1 MIEPSAKAKELSQIF
16 LDSNLGGLDH
26 RINLTK
32 FWGITPGSRVLEI
45 GCGQGDCTTV
55 LADAV
60 GPDGHVDAVDPGAPD
75 YGSYTS
81 PYTTSIFVI
90 VASVVPITVIY
101 LLFYLSRHLLNPQ
114 IGAPYTLA
122 ECQSHLLAGPLGPR
136 INFHNAHPAAFL
148 STLPSSAKPYD
159 FVVLAHCIWYFE
171 TPAILSE
178 IISALAGHTTRLC
191 LAEWGLRAD
200 RAETLPHVV
209 TALLLA
215 NIEAKRLTPSTR
227 NVRSVL
233 SPQQIVS
240 NVLEKGRFALVEET
254 RGKSGDTLQD
264 GYWEVSD
271 LLRNRVKFLDRMKGD
286 GVSKKEIGALVAMF
300 DSVQAGVDIIGGDVK
315 DVKTM
320 DWWAGVFEGI

>member
-1 MIEPSAKAKELSQIF
+1 MIEPSAKAKELSEIF

-32 FWGITPGSRVLEI
+32 FWGIAPGSRVLEI

-75 YGSYTS
+75 YGS
-81 PYTTSIFVI
+81 
-90 VASVVPITVIY
+90 
-101 LLFYLSRHLLNPQ
+101 
-114 IGAPYTLA
+114 PYTLA
-122 ECQSHLLAGPLGPR
+122 QCQSHLLAGPLGPR

-148 STLPSSAKPYD
+148 STLSSSAKPYD
-159 FVVLAHCIWYFE
+159 FVVFAHCIWYFE

-191 LAEWGLRAD
+191 LAEWGLRAN

-227 NVRSVL
+227 NIRSVL
-233 SPQQIVS
+233 SPQQIVG

-271 LLRNRVKFLDRMKGD
+271 LLRNRVKFLDRMKRD
-286 GVSKKEIGALVAMF
+286 GVSNKEIGALVAMF
-300 DSVQAGVDIIGGDVK
+300 DSVEAGVDIIGGDVK

>member
-75 YGSYTS
+75 YG
-81 PYTTSIFVI
+81 
-90 VASVVPITVIY
+90 
-101 LLFYLSRHLLNPQ
+101 
-114 IGAPYTLA
+114 APYTLA
-122 ECQSHLLAGPLGPR
+122 QCQSNLLAGPLGSR
-136 INFHNAHPAAFL
+136 INFHNTDPVAFL

-171 TPAILSE
+171 TPVILSE

-191 LAEWGLRAD
+191 LAEWGLRAN

-233 SPQQIVS
+233 SPQQIVN
-240 NVLEKGRFALVEET
+240 NVVEKGRFALVEET

-271 LLRNRVKFLDRMKGD
+271 LLRNRVKFLDRMKRD
-286 GVSKKEIGALVAMF
+286 GVSNKEIGALVAMF
-300 DSVQAGVDIIGGDVK
+300 DSVQAGVDIIGGNVK

-320 DWWAGVFEGI
+320 DWWTGVFEGI